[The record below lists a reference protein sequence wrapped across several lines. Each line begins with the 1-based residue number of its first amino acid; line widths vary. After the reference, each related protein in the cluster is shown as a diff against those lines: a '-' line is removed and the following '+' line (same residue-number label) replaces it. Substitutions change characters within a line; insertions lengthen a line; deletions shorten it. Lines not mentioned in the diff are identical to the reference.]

1 MTNVHNRVIADL
13 KQLGEWSKNIIDKLP
28 PTGSMISDELYL
40 QNNAIQIA
48 IISQLEYFLKIK
60 GKIKRQFEILD
71 IIKNSPLQQ
80 LEKDNLIYLFL
91 IRHTLVH
98 NGGHYNKKFI
108 DDCGKHTALK
118 MENVSEGLLS
128 SLHPKNLPLYID
140 LVEKL
145 IGENSN

>member
-98 NGGHYNKKFI
+98 NGAHYNKKFI
-108 DDCGKHTALK
+108 DDC
-118 MENVSEGLLS
+118 
-128 SLHPKNLPLYID
+128 
-140 LVEKL
+140 
-145 IGENSN
+145 